1 MHVPLNDNVLF
12 SIRHLI
18 SRLCGTA
25 GTGEDLIAQPDNSSA
40 SITPVPQSRRASDIA
55 AVDT

>member
-1 MHVPLNDNVLF
+1 MPLNDNALF

-18 SRLCGTA
+18 SRLCETGA
-25 GTGEDLIAQPDNSSA
+25 GEDLIAQTDNSSA